1 MKSEWRVSKIP
12 VVKGYVYVVYRLLD
26 VQKTDHSGN
35 REELWGTW
43 EDRSEAE
50 RVAKQKNE
58 EEEKKWSRL

>member
-35 REELWGTW
+35 REELWRTF

-50 RVAKQKNE
+50 RVEKKLNE
-58 EEEKKWSRL
+58 QEEDKWSRL